1 MEYMK
6 PQSARLVDMSK
17 VRSDTT
23 AYKVR
28 KAIYDFLQKGY
39 PVNIND
45 IANAIG
51 VTRQAIYARP
61 ELRALIE
68 YYGKY
73 VQKSVPADSEEEY
86 RMICSIPNLQELEKD
101 IERLYNENR
110 KLNLEYLRLQNEL
123 FALENG
129 IEL

>member
-1 MEYMK
+1 MK

-45 IANAIG
+45 IAKVIAI
-51 VTRQAIYARP
+51 ADAYDAMISERP
-61 ELRALIE
+61 
-68 YYGKY
+68 Y
-73 VQKSVPADSEEEY
+73 QKKRSPFEV
-86 RMICSIPNLQELEKD
+86 MKLLQEGVFGKPLHDGGK
-101 IERLYNENR
+101 NS
-110 KLNLEYLRLQNEL
+110 
-123 FALENG
+123 AWCM
-129 IEL
+129 

>member
-51 VTRQAIYARP
+51 VTRQVIYARP
-61 ELRALIE
+61 ELRELIE

-73 VQKSVPADSEEEY
+73 IQKSTPADSEEEY

-101 IERLYNENR
+101 IERLYNENKELQLQIL
-110 KLNLEYLRLQNEL
+110 KLKNEL